1 MRFCQTIVSTALPLC
16 RLAVYI
22 ARRILIHLH
31 PRPGVHASIHCVS
44 THPLVRRRDNGFLGC
59 RHIYLSPLMSR
70 LSVLNDGWTVLPSPH
85 LSRAIIC
92 FLLICC
98 VLRFLFVWF
107 LFCLLVFVCL
117 FVVVVLVVCV
127 LFCLFAAFA
136 HW

>member
-1 MRFCQTIVSTALPLC
+1 
-16 RLAVYI
+16 
-22 ARRILIHLH
+22 
-31 PRPGVHASIHCVS
+31 
-44 THPLVRRRDNGFLGC
+44 
-59 RHIYLSPLMSR
+59 MSR

-92 FLLICC
+92 FFINLLCAP
-98 VLRFLFVWF
+98 FFVCLF

-117 FVVVVLVVCV
+117 FVVVVVLVVCV